1 MSPLVSQ
8 RVSGGGR
15 DAVDFIALTSQRP
28 SSVWLAIV
36 VFRAV
41 RMGVL
46 GCVFAQEDA
55 AALQSTAVA
64 VSTLLSLSL
73 SVRRLVGANTSSG
86 IFLQL
91 RRQLLLLPLSLYWRR
106 QSQSRNSPGLPAQ
119 SISYGHGP
127 PPTHAKVLVG
137 WATVHSAP
145 SIIGPYVW
153 YL

>member
-73 SVRRLVGANTSSG
+73 FLCVGVWAR
-86 IFLQL
+86 I
-91 RRQLLLLPLSLYWRR
+91 LLLGFFCSCVVNYCYCLCHYTGADNL
-106 QSQSRNSPGLPAQ
+106 SPGIRPDCLHNQYHTAM
-119 SISYGHGP
+119 
-127 PPTHAKVLVG
+127 
-137 WATVHSAP
+137 VHRP
-145 SIIGPYVW
+145 RTQRFWLGRPQCTRPRR
-153 YL
+153 

>member
-64 VSTLLSLSL
+64 VSTLLSLSFC
-73 SVRRLVGANTSSG
+73 A
-86 IFLQL
+86 
-91 RRQLLLLPLSLYWRR
+91 
-106 QSQSRNSPGLPAQ
+106 
-119 SISYGHGP
+119 
-127 PPTHAKVLVG
+127 
-137 WATVHSAP
+137 
-145 SIIGPYVW
+145 
-153 YL
+153 